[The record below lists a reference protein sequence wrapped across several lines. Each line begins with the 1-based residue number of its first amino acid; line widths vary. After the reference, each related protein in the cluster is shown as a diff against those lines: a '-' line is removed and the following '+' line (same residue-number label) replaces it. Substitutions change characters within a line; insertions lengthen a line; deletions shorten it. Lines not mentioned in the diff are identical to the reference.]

1 MVHAVPT
8 YLYLTDVDNPPAG
21 ARPLGAGDRV
31 HQRARGGTAE
41 TEAWSECGL
50 RLGPLPTADRDM
62 LAGLGLRLPLA
73 ARVAAVVPRPGTPH
87 AGRVLLRMDAT

>member
-1 MVHAVPT
+1 MLPAVPT
-8 YLYLTDVDNPPAG
+8 YLTDVDEPPAG
-21 ARPLGAGDRV
+21 ARPLRAGDRV
-31 HQRARGGTAE
+31 HLRARGGTAE
-41 TEAWSECGL
+41 AEAWSECGR
-50 RLGPLPTADRDM
+50 RLGRLPPAERDM

>member
-1 MVHAVPT
+1 MSAVFT
-8 YLYLTDVDNPPAG
+8 YLTEVDERPAG
-21 ARPLGAGDRV
+21 ARPLRAGDRV
-31 HQRARGGTAE
+31 HLRARGGTAE
-41 TEAWSECGL
+41 AEAWSECGL
-50 RLGPLPTADRDM
+50 RLGRLPPVDRDM